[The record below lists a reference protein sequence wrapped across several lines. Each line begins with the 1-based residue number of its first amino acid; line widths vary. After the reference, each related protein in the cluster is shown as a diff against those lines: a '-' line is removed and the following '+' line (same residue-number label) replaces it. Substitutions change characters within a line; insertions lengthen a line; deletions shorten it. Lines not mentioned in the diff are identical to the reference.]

1 MLNSKIAQHHLARQA
16 CIYIRQSSP
25 ARVRF
30 NQESTERQYNLTNQ
44 AQLLGWT
51 PEQIRILDADLAHS
65 AEQATKRDD
74 FKNLVSD
81 VAMGQVGAIFAL
93 ESSRLARSNKDW
105 HRLLELC
112 AITKTLVFDGDGCY
126 DPADFNDSLVLGM
139 KGTFAQAELHIIRA
153 RLHGAKLNKAQKGEL
168 RFPLPVGFVYDSD
181 KIVLDPDQEVQGAVR
196 AVFELFDQE
205 NSAYRV
211 VHRFH
216 QLGLRFPRR
225 AYGGAWDGKLIWG
238 RLTHSRVIGV
248 LANPSYA
255 GTYVFGR
262 YQSCKKID
270 ATGEICSQVRRVPED
285 QWRVVIPDHHPG
297 YISSD
302 QFLANRKRLAAN
314 RTNIEAL
321 AGPAREGLCL
331 LQGLLLCGIC
341 GRRLTVRYT
350 GNGGLYPIYECN
362 WRSRE
367 ALPPRH
373 GMCLPAGLLD
383 DAIAERLLTAITPI
397 TIKLA
402 LEALSSLEDRDNSV
416 SAQWRRRIERA
427 RYEAELAERRYEEV
441 DPSNRLIASTL
452 EKLWNDAMQR
462 LVDLEAELA
471 GFERQA
477 KRTIT
482 AEQKQQILQL
492 GKDFPRLWRS
502 RTTSACDRKRM
513 LRLLIRDITVAKGP
527 ERKLLRL
534 QVCWQ
539 GGATETIEVRLP
551 PKRQDAIR
559 YPDAFV
565 AKIRDMAKV
574 YHDEEIIEHLKDEGL
589 TSSTGKPFTLSM
601 ISWIRYKHHIPIP
614 SPPAGTLTVGQVC
627 QRYGVS
633 RWVVHYWIERGIIV
647 SAAHRKRNTRYAITI
662 NADVDR
668 RLREWVANSGHLH
681 RSSQTQTE

>member
-1 MLNSKIAQHHLARQA
+1 MLNSKIAEHHLARQA

-25 ARVRF
+25 AQVRF
-30 NQESTERQYNLTNQ
+30 NQESTERQYNLANQ
-44 AQLLGWT
+44 AQSLGWT
-51 PEQIRILDADLAHS
+51 AEQIRILDADLAHS

-74 FKNLVSD
+74 FKSLVSD
-81 VAMGQVGAIFAL
+81 VALGQVGAIFAL

-112 AITKTLVFDGDGCY
+112 AVTKTLVFDGDGCY
-126 DPADFNDSLVLGM
+126 DPADFNDSLVLGL

-168 RFPLPVGFVYDSD
+168 RFSLPVGFVYDND
-181 KIVLDPDQEVQGAVR
+181 KIVLDPDQEVQGTVR

-205 NSAYRV
+205 NSAYGV
-211 VHRFH
+211 VQRFH

-238 RLTHSRVIGV
+238 RLTHSRVIGL

-270 ATGEICSQVRRVPED
+270 ATGEICTQLRRMPEN
-285 QWRVVIPDHHPG
+285 QWRVVIPNHHPG
-297 YISSD
+297 YITWNK
-302 QFLANRKRLAAN
+302 FVANRERLAAN
-314 RTNIEAL
+314 RTNIEGL
-321 AGPAREGLCL
+321 PGPAREGLCL

-341 GRRLTVRYT
+341 GRRLTVSYK
-350 GNGGLYPIYECN
+350 GNGGLYPTYECN
-362 WRSRE
+362 WRTRE
-367 ALPPRH
+367 ALRTRH
-373 GMCLPAGLLD
+373 TLCLPAGPLD
-383 DAIAERLLTAITPI
+383 HAITERLLTAITPL

-402 LEALSSLEDRDNSV
+402 LEALSSLEQRDKLI
-416 SAQWRRRIERA
+416 SAQWHRRIERA

-452 EKLWNDAMQR
+452 EKRWNDAMQR
-462 LVDLEAELA
+462 MVDLEAELA
-471 GFERQA
+471 AFEHQA
-477 KRTIT
+477 MRAIT

-492 GKDFPRLWRS
+492 GKDFPRLWKA

-513 LRLLIRDITVAKGP
+513 LRLLIRDVTIAKGP
-527 ERKLLRL
+527 EPKLLCL

-539 GGATETIEVRLP
+539 GGATEAIEVRLP
-551 PKRQDAIR
+551 PTRSDAIR
-559 YPDAFV
+559 YPDKFV
-565 AKIRDMAKV
+565 AKIRDMAKL
-574 YHDEEIIEHLKDEGL
+574 YHDGQIVELLKGEGL

-601 ISWIRYKHHIPIP
+601 IRWIRYKHRIP
-614 SPPAGTLTVGQVC
+614 SPLPPAGTLTVGQVR

-633 RWVVHYWIERGIIV
+633 LWVVHYWIERGII
-647 SAAHRKRNTRYAITI
+647 SAVHRERNTPYAITI
-662 NADVDR
+662 NTDVDR
-668 RLREWVANSGHLH
+668 LLREWVANSGHLD
-681 RSSQTQTE
+681 RSSLTQTE